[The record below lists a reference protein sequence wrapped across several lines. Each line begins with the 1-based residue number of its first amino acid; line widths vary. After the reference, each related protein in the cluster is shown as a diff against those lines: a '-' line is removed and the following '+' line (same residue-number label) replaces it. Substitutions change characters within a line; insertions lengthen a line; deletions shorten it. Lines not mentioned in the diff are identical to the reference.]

1 MNWLLNTDALQSS
14 LGYFLVSWGIKICA
28 AFDRLEESE
37 IQDESGIRLSLTAYN
52 LSRMMTDSNW
62 AADDEQWVS
71 LAFCIRE
78 TLQLTSHS
86 DPSSVSSIQVRQAY
100 TLTVMHNAFC
110 KSFEP
115 IVTRLLKAIDS
126 DQATTRSKGLKSIMQ
141 LLQKDPT
148 ILNRPNVLRFF
159 KSKAQDQSPLVRDSV
174 IDLLGK
180 CITLRPDLESNLYDH
195 IKMGITDVAV
205 GVRKRAMKLCKDIYL
220 RTDEEAIKI
229 SIAKALMTRIKDVD
243 SAVSELARKTF
254 EEIWIAPLYPYVED
268 GEGKEMPPKAK
279 QMVNEIGRAHV

>member
-1 MNWLLNTDALQSS
+1 MC
-14 LGYFLVSWGIKICA
+14 F
-28 AFDRLEESE
+28 
-37 IQDESGIRLSLTAYN
+37 
-52 LSRMMTDSNW
+52 W
-62 AADDEQWVS
+62 AHAKQVN
-71 LAFCIRE
+71 
-78 TLQLTSHS
+78 S
-86 DPSSVSSIQVRQAY
+86 DPSSVSPMQVRQAY

-180 CITLRPDLESNLYDH
+180 CINLRPDLEVDLYEH
-195 IKMGITDVAV
+195 IKLGITVSLP
-205 GVRKRAMKLCKDIYL
+205 GICLKFMY
-220 RTDEEAIKI
+220 I
-229 SIAKALMTRIKDVD
+229 SIELTQVGCCDRC
-243 SAVSELARKTF
+243 SETSHETL
-254 EEIWIAPLYPYVED
+254 
-268 GEGKEMPPKAK
+268 
-279 QMVNEIGRAHV
+279 